1 MEAKKVYKKWRMK
14 EKKAWGKKYK
24 VGKKI
29 RRDTVKNR
37 VPRASGGKKVEAHKG
52 KKHQRK

>member
-29 RRDTVKNR
+29 RQDTVKNR
-37 VPRASGGKKVEAHKG
+37 VPRASGGKKSRG
-52 KKHQRK
+52 T

>member
-1 MEAKKVYKKWRMK
+1 MENERK
-14 EKKAWGKKYK
+14 ESMGKKYK